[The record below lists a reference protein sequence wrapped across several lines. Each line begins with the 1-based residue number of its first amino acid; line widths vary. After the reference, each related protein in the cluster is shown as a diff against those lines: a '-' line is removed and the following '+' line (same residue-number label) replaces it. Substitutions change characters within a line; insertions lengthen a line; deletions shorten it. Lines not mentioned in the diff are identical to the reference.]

1 VEVAAA
7 SLGAIRVSVFHFE
20 CMQLGEQREQV
31 GVCVGVVVYVC
42 VGGVCVWVY
51 VSV

>member
-20 CMQLGEQREQV
+20 CMQLGEQRE
-31 GVCVGVVVYVC
+31 